1 MSAWGGRKAGSRSP
15 SAGAPDRPHLP
26 APCRSDQDRL
36 NAWAE
41 GFISGAVSYMA
52 HQLRALAVNI
62 PPEHYWTFYPLDR
75 EPTRSGTVVNIGYE
89 HMDQFRAHCA
99 REANAMART
108 ALADPAV
115 REKILHPNGSPIV
128 MKVGGSTP

>member
-1 MSAWGGRKAGSRSP
+1 MTAQQR
-15 SAGAPDRPHLP
+15 L
-26 APCRSDQDRL
+26 SDQDRL

-52 HQLRALAVNI
+52 HQLPDPLAVNI
-62 PPEHYWTFYPLDR
+62 PP
-75 EPTRSGTVVNIGYE
+75 E

-115 REKILHPNGSPIV
+115 REEILHPNGSPIV

>member
-1 MSAWGGRKAGSRSP
+1 MTAQQR
-15 SAGAPDRPHLP
+15 L
-26 APCRSDQDRL
+26 SDQDRL

-41 GFISGAVSYMA
+41 GFISGAVRYMA

-62 PPEHYWTFYPLDR
+62 PP
-75 EPTRSGTVVNIGYE
+75 E

-115 REKILHPNGSPIV
+115 REFILHPNGSPIV